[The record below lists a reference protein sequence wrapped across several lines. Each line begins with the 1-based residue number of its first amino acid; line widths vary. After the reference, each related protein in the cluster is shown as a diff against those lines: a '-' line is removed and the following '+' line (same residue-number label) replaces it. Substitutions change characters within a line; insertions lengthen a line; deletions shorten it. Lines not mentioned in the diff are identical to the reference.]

1 MADIQIQDL
10 PPATTPLG
18 SGDVLPIVQSGITK
32 NVTISSG
39 AFVLTDRANT
49 FTNANTFSATG
60 ASYRLRI
67 TSGSG
72 NGKYVVYQ
80 TGGSTRWEA
89 GSSSSAEV
97 GANAGSDFI
106 INRYD
111 DTGTYID
118 TPFVIDRDSGSI
130 GLSSGSYVGGS
141 TGSGNLTVSGG
152 AGNNRSYY
160 LQTNFSSRWQ
170 ISANSTSE
178 SGANSGSNFAIVRYN
193 DAGSSL
199 ATTLTIN
206 RATGLTSLESLSVS
220 GDVGVV
226 SGNVLVGYT
235 VSNGPYKLQVNS
247 QIFATNATI
256 ATSDGNYKE
265 DITTLDGALDLVS
278 ALNPVQFSWKEH
290 PVHNF
295 DRAQPTVGFIAQE
308 VQQALADTPYLNS
321 IVKANICTIEPEEL
335 DDEGNVTKPAVTE
348 EFLGIAEGNMI
359 ALLTK
364 AIQELRAEFDTY
376 KASHP

>member
-32 NVTISSG
+32 SVTISSG
-39 AFVLTDRANT
+39 EFVLADRPNT
-49 FTNANTFSATG
+49 FTSANTFSATG
-60 ASYRLRI
+60 SSYRLRI

-80 TGGSTRWEA
+80 TGGSTRWEI
-89 GSSSSAEV
+89 GSSSAVESGAES
-97 GANAGSDFI
+97 GSDLI

-111 DTGTYID
+111 DTGTYVD
-118 TPFVIDRDSGSI
+118 TPVSIDRK
-130 GLSSGSYVGGS
+130 
-141 TGSGNLTVSGG
+141 TG
-152 AGNNRSYY
+152 Y
-160 LQTNFSSRWQ
+160 
-170 ISANSTSE
+170 
-178 SGANSGSNFAIVRYN
+178 
-193 DAGSSL
+193 
-199 ATTLTIN
+199 
-206 RATGLTSLESLSVS
+206 
-220 GDVGVV
+220 
-226 SGNVLVGYT
+226 VLVGYS
-235 VSNGPYKLQVNS
+235 VSNGAYRFQVNS
-247 QIFATNATI
+247 QIFATSATI

-265 DITTLDGALDLVS
+265 DITPLDGALELVS

-321 IVKANICTIEPEEL
+321 IVKANTCTIEREEF
-335 DDEGNVTKPAVTE
+335 DEEGNVTKPAVTE

-364 AIQELRAEFDTY
+364 AIQELKSEFDAY